1 MGGAA
6 VGGGGWGEVMG
17 GDEEG
22 VRREV
27 DGGYEEALGAAFA
40 YFVFEFFSGVLI
52 FVRQRGA
59 FPLTRPVY
67 RRSCMYLSRV
77 FELPN

>member
-1 MGGAA
+1 MGGSN
-6 VGGGGWGEVMG
+6 G

-40 YFVFEFFSGVLI
+40 YFVFAFFSGVLI

-59 FPLTRPVY
+59 FPLTGPVY
-67 RRSCMYLSRV
+67 RRGCSYLSRV